1 MSQYGFVRVPREVEK
16 AIPVVNAPR
25 PRAVVPPPNSET
37 ARLVRE
43 YAAKELTAP
52 VLNHSLRVFQYS
64 VAIIRDQFPAWDLD
78 QEVLYVTC
86 LLHDIATTDKNM
98 RATKMSFE
106 YYGGILSRELVFN
119 ATGGNQDYADAV
131 TEAIIRHQ
139 DLTGTGYITT
149 LGLILQIATTLDN
162 VGSNTDLIHIDTVSA
177 INEQFPRLHW
187 LSCFAMVVDTEN
199 SRKPWGHTSSLGD
212 DFSKK
217 VICNTF
223 GYN

>member
-1 MSQYGFVRVPREVEK
+1 MGLGSG
-16 AIPVVNAPR
+16 
-25 PRAVVPPPNSET
+25 
-37 ARLVRE
+37 
-43 YAAKELTAP
+43 
-52 VLNHSLRVFQYS
+52 
-64 VAIIRDQFPAWDLD
+64 
-78 QEVLYVTC
+78 
-86 LLHDIATTDKNM
+86 
-98 RATKMSFE
+98 SFSHEDVICE

-149 LGLILQIATTLDN
+149 LGLILQVATTLDN
-162 VGSNTDLIHIDTVSA
+162 VGSNTDLIHIDTVRA

-187 LSCFAMVVDTEN
+187 LSCFATVVDTEN

>member
-1 MSQYGFVRVPREVEK
+1 
-16 AIPVVNAPR
+16 
-25 PRAVVPPPNSET
+25 
-37 ARLVRE
+37 
-43 YAAKELTAP
+43 
-52 VLNHSLRVFQYS
+52 
-64 VAIIRDQFPAWDLD
+64 
-78 QEVLYVTC
+78 
-86 LLHDIATTDKNM
+86 M

-177 INEQFPRLHW
+177 INVQFPRLHW
-187 LSCFAMVVDTEN
+187 LSCFATVVDTEKLEKT
-199 SRKPWGHTSSLGD
+199 RGATPVSSGD

>member
-78 QEVLYVTC
+78 QEVLSEYESHEDVIC
-86 LLHDIATTDKNM
+86 
-98 RATKMSFE
+98 E

-119 ATGGNQDYADAV
+119 ATGGNHDYADAV

-162 VGSNTDLIHIDTVSA
+162 VGSNTDLIHIDTVRV

-187 LSCFAMVVDTEN
+187 LSCFATVVDTEN

>member
-86 LLHDIATTDKNM
+86 LLHDIATTDQNM
-98 RATKMSFE
+98 RATKMSFV
-106 YYGGILSRELVFN
+106 I
-119 ATGGNQDYADAV
+119 

-162 VGSNTDLIHIDTVSA
+162 VGSNTNLIHIDTVSA

-187 LSCFAMVVDTEN
+187 SSCFAMVVDTEN

>member
-16 AIPVVNAPR
+16 AIPVVGM
-25 PRAVVPPPNSET
+25 PRAVS
-37 ARLVRE
+37 ARVG
-43 YAAKELTAP
+43 
-52 VLNHSLRVFQYS
+52 

-162 VGSNTDLIHIDTVSA
+162 VGSNTDLIHTKHTKWYCYGGGLETV
-177 INEQFPRLHW
+177 
-187 LSCFAMVVDTEN
+187 
-199 SRKPWGHTSSLGD
+199 GHTFLG
-212 DFSKK
+212 
-217 VICNTF
+217 VIF
-223 GYN
+223 QRKSRFW

>member
-52 VLNHSLRVFQYS
+52 SEYESHEDV
-64 VAIIRDQFPAWDLD
+64 I
-78 QEVLYVTC
+78 C
-86 LLHDIATTDKNM
+86 
-98 RATKMSFE
+98 E

-162 VGSNTDLIHIDTVSA
+162 VGSNTDLIHIDTVRV

-187 LSCFAMVVDTEN
+187 LSCFATVVDTEN

>member
-1 MSQYGFVRVPREVEK
+1 MSQYRFVRVPREVEK

-98 RATKMSFE
+98 RATKMSFVS
-106 YYGGILSRELVFN
+106 IM
-119 ATGGNQDYADAV
+119 DYADAV

-149 LGLILQIATTLDN
+149 LGLILQVATTLDN
-162 VGSNTDLIHIDTVSA
+162 VGSNTDLIHIDTVRA

-187 LSCFAMVVDTEN
+187 LSCFATVVDTEN

>member
-1 MSQYGFVRVPREVEK
+1 MSQYRFVRVPREVEK

-78 QEVLYVTC
+78 QE
-86 LLHDIATTDKNM
+86 
-98 RATKMSFE
+98 

-162 VGSNTDLIHIDTVSA
+162 VGSNTDLIHIDTVRV

-187 LSCFAMVVDTEN
+187 LSCFATVVDTEN

>member
-1 MSQYGFVRVPREVEK
+1 MSQYRFVRVPREVEK

-78 QEVLYVTC
+78 QEVLSEYESHEDV
-86 LLHDIATTDKNM
+86 I
-98 RATKMSFE
+98 SE

-162 VGSNTDLIHIDTVSA
+162 VGSNTDLIHIDTVRV

-187 LSCFAMVVDTEN
+187 LSCFATVVDTEN

>member
-16 AIPVVNAPR
+16 AIPVVNASR

-37 ARLVRE
+37 ARLSHKDV
-43 YAAKELTAP
+43 
-52 VLNHSLRVFQYS
+52 
-64 VAIIRDQFPAWDLD
+64 I
-78 QEVLYVTC
+78 C
-86 LLHDIATTDKNM
+86 
-98 RATKMSFE
+98 E

-187 LSCFAMVVDTEN
+187 SSCFAMVVDTEN